1 MEKSPNLS
9 GPCKGN
15 EMRGAR
21 EITGAIFAGLE
32 MAHAAL
38 RTFTTDW
45 SNVFQP
51 PDVTT
56 RLIDH
61 ASWLAFIAF
70 AAVAFRR
77 FSYRWLRTIAAFL
90 ALLLL
95 PIVALLLFGR
105 YGGPILEVIPID
117 WMATLPAIMQIAVP
131 AMQLGIAGFVY
142 RWSVRRERGALAAAS
157 TNLVI

>member
-1 MEKSPNLS
+1 RVARSPTVRCPQNPS
-9 GPCKGN
+9 H
-15 EMRGAR
+15 RDQV
-21 EITGAIFAGLE
+21 
-32 MAHAAL
+32 L
-38 RTFTTDW
+38 RQTH
-45 SNVFQP
+45 QP